1 MREINPLPQ
10 RDMKKPLAYG
20 PRVFSAVTFLA
31 PCWPGDLLIGRELI
45 QNGSFPLGFLM
56 GK

>member
-31 PCWPGDLLIGRELI
+31 RCWPGDLLIGRELI
-45 QNGSFPLGFLM
+45 QNGSFRLGFLM